1 MTHANA
7 TASQVKSTMFYGR
20 TLQVL
25 TL

>member
-7 TASQVKSTMFYGR
+7 TASQVKSTMFHGR